1 MKHNLLKNNI
11 FWKLTA
17 LKFLFFILVGI
28 AGKFFVSKIYNLF
41 ILMQTLGATLT
52 GYETLDPELT
62 SLAGIENLREVIS
75 QLNDSLTHIIFYSV
89 LLVIIIYIIYL
100 IIDSIAW
107 NLANNKKIKNY
118 KSYFFKFLGISL
130 PVFIILAILGFNL
143 LIYARSFLIN
153 YMFEGTVLYSEF
165 FKLFIFFLIIT
176 LIFYLLFSGAVY
188 INSNKYIES
197 LKKIF
202 KFRKFYLFPILL
214 IMFIIIFAIIK
225 VGLAI
230 SASLQS
236 ISIQIIIISMLCS
249 WYKLY
254 MVKKTK

>member
-1 MKHNLLKNNI
+1 MKKIINNNI
-11 FWKLTA
+11 FWKITA
-17 LKFLFFILVGI
+17 IKLLFFILIGVI
-28 AGKFFVSKIYNLF
+28 SKFFISKVYSVI
-41 ILMQTLGATLT
+41 ILMQTLGATLP
-52 GYETLDPELT
+52 GYENIDFEQTNLADIE
-62 SLAGIENLREVIS
+62 SLRTIVS
-75 QLNDSLTHIIFYSV
+75 QLNDSLTQLIVYSI
-89 LLVIIIYIIYL
+89 LLIIIIYVLYL
-100 IIDSIAW
+100 ITDSIAW
-107 NLANNKKIKNY
+107 NLAANKKIKNY

-130 PVFIILAILGFNL
+130 PAFIILVILAFNL

-176 LIFYLLFSGAVY
+176 LVFYLLFSGAVY

-202 KFRKFYLFPILL
+202 KFRKFYLFFILL
-214 IMFIIIFAIIK
+214 IIFIIIFVIVK

-230 SASLQS
+230 SSSIPSLL
-236 ISIQIIIISMLCS
+236 IQIIIISMLCS

-254 MVKKTK
+254 IVEKIK